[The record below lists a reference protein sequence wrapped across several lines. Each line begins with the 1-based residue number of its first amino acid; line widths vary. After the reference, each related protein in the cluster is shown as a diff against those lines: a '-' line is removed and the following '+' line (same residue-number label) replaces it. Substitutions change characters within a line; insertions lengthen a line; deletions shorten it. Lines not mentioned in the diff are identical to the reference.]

1 MRVHRMISILLL
13 IESKGRMKAKD
24 LAYELETSVRTIY
37 RDIDILCEAGIP
49 LTTDTGPN
57 GGIFFAEGYTV
68 GIKNLNGEDIIN
80 LYLNGMGIKA
90 DRQSDLAVKVNT
102 AFLKLQK
109 NLSSELNQDIIT
121 LRNRFYVDDIP
132 WWGEEYKLKNMDLLL
147 QAVWQ
152 SQKLII
158 SYQKHN
164 GDTTQRTIRPYGIV
178 VNEQKWYMIA
188 YCEQSNAMRTFKC
201 QRITECQCLSENFI
215 IPESFSI
222 EAFWKQSKQQ
232 FIGDCSQSE
241 KYPVTIRLDKRWNYI
256 LKDFEIYQ
264 IKEEKDY
271 VEATLNMYH
280 YETATED
287 ILKFIGYVE
296 VIEPVELRK
305 FVEERLNHM
314 VKKYEI

>member
-1 MRVHRMISILLL
+1 MRVHRMIAILLL
-13 IESKGRMKAKD
+13 IESKGRMKAKE

-57 GGIFFAEGYTV
+57 GGIYFAEGYTV

-132 WWGEEYKLKNMDLLL
+132 WWGEEHKLKNMDLLL

-152 SQKLII
+152 SQKLNIT
-158 SYQKHN
+158 YQKHN

-178 VNEQKWYMIA
+178 VNDQKWYMIA

-222 EAFWKQSKQQ
+222 EEFWKQSKQQ

-241 KYPVTIRLDKRWNYI
+241 KYPVTIRLHKRWNNI
-256 LKDFEIYQ
+256 LNDYEIYQ

-271 VEATLNMYH
+271 VEASINMYH
-280 YETATED
+280 YETAAED
-287 ILKFIGYVE
+287 ILKIIGYAE
-296 VIEPVELRK
+296 VLEPVELRT
-305 FVEERLNHM
+305 FVVERLNHM
-314 VKKYEI
+314 AKKYGI